1 MPKLDV
7 EIPFLESLAQLLQ
20 KTGLSEIEIVQGT
33 TRVRVARQL
42 AASIE
47 VPTVVQHAPPSPTA
61 ALPPAAEPPTAAS
74 ELNHPGLVKSPMVGT
89 VYLAPEPDAPPFV
102 SVGEQVR
109 EGQTLLI
116 IEAMKVMN
124 AIRAPRGGRLVK
136 VLVQNASPV
145 EYGEPL
151 MIIE

>member
-7 EIPFLESLAQLLQ
+7 EIPFLESLALLLQ

-33 TRVRVARQL
+33 TRVRIARQL
-42 AASIE
+42 ATSVE
-47 VPTVVQHAPPSPTA
+47 VPTVVHHAHPA
-61 ALPPAAEPPTAAS
+61 PAAELPAAAEAAAAAS
-74 ELNHPGLVKSPMVGT
+74 EANHPGLVKSPMVGT

-102 SVGEQVR
+102 AVGEQVR

>member
-42 AASIE
+42 TASIE
-47 VPTVVQHAPPSPTA
+47 VQSMAHPAHPSPA
-61 ALPPAAEPPTAAS
+61 VALPAAAEPAGAVS

-102 SVGEQVR
+102 SVGDQVR

-124 AIRAPRGGRLVK
+124 AIRAPRGGRLIK